1 MLGEDH
7 GWAEGPVLGLACHG
21 VLEDPAVVE
30 ALLGVRPVDTL
41 EQTLDALAAAVD
53 EHLDTDL
60 LRRMTGGLL

>member
-1 MLGEDH
+1 M
-7 GWAEGPVLGLACHG
+7 LGLACHG